1 MTSISSTTNTK
12 MKTDIL
18 IIGAGPT
25 ALGAASRLIQ
35 FQHDNYTIV
44 EARSDPGG
52 LAYTS
57 KTPEGFLFD
66 MGGHVIFSHY
76 EYFDQLL
83 DHAVGKGDEFWNVHQ
98 RESHVW
104 MKNRWIPYPFQNN
117 IQALPV
123 EDQEICL
130 HGIIDA
136 AKNSMKKLE
145 PPKNFDEWILRVM
158 GEGIADIFMRP
169 YNFKVWAVPTTFMQ
183 CRWLGERVA
192 TVDCKKVI
200 SNVLYKKEEVGWGPN
215 SVFRFPK
222 KGGTGG
228 IWESVAKIIPKEK
241 FHFGSPVVKINVN
254 EKYVVLASGKTIY
267 YNRMLSTM
275 PLDLLCKMVVEDDEN
290 NDNNNNTSVF
300 EKEKRNVIDDLEH
313 SSSHI
318 IGIGIRGTHT
328 MGKKCWQYF
337 PEDNC
342 PYYRNTIFSN
352 YAESHTPSENVKL
365 PTLFKAN
372 GTTNENYYNNDGT
385 VEKKPGPYWS
395 LMFEVSESKK
405 FKPVNCGKNKTF
417 NKFHELPDIV
427 VQCIQGAIK
436 TKLLNEEDE
445 IVSWFH
451 HRLEHGYP
459 TPSLKRDNALEYIL
473 PKLKSKNIW
482 SRGRFGAWKYEVANQ
497 DHSVM
502 QGVEAINNMLYGTA
516 EMTLNHPSIV
526 NARGKKNVDIV
537 FDLKKNDVQ

>member
-1 MTSISSTTNTK
+1 MSNDNNSSDDSVK
-12 MKTDIL
+12 KTEIL

-35 FQHDNYTIV
+35 CNYDDYLIV
-44 EARSDPGG
+44 EARDGPGG

-57 KTPEGFLFD
+57 TTPEGFLFD

-83 DHAVGKGDEFWNVHQ
+83 DHAVGKGEKFWNVHP

-117 IQALPV
+117 IQSLPV
-123 EDQEICL
+123 EDQEVCL

-136 AKNSMKKLE
+136 TKKSEQKLA
-145 PPKNFDEWILRVM
+145 PPANFDEWITRVM

-169 YNFKVWAVPTTFMQ
+169 YNFKVWAVPTTLMQ

-200 SNVLYKKEEVGWGPN
+200 SNVLHKKEEVGWGPN

-222 KGGTGG
+222 TGGTGG
-228 IWESVAKIIPKEK
+228 IWKNVAKMIPKNK
-241 FHFGSPVVKINVN
+241 FHFSSPVVKVNVN
-254 EKYVVLASGKTIY
+254 EKYVVLDNGKVIY
-267 YNRMLSTM
+267 YNRILSTM
-275 PLDLLCKMVVEDDEN
+275 PLDLLCKIIVNSGESDQVNNIEN
-290 NDNNNNTSVF
+290 NLF
-300 EKEKRNVIDDLEH
+300 EPEKVHLIDDLDY

-318 IGIGIRGTHT
+318 IGIGIRGTHS

-352 YAESHTPSENVKL
+352 YAESNTPPDNVEL

-372 GTTNENYYNNDGT
+372 GNSDDCQ
-385 VEKKPGPYWS
+385 KKTGPYWS

-405 FKPVNCGKNKTF
+405 FKPVNYSDNATF
-417 NKFHELPDIV
+417 NKSNPLPDV
-427 VQCIQGAIK
+427 VVKCIEGAVN
-436 TKLLNEEDE
+436 TKLLKEDDE

-459 TPSLKRDNALEYIL
+459 TPSLKRDNALEYLL
-473 PKLKSKNIW
+473 PKLKSKQIW

-502 QGVEAINNMLYGTA
+502 QGVEAINNMLHGTA

-526 NARGKKNVDIV
+526 NARGKKNM
-537 FDLKKNDVQ
+537 DLTFTV